1 MLSTLLKRIDQLKYY
16 TKMNCIPL
24 SGKYTKP
31 LCFVSGRFDNKNR
44 ESKCWSE
51 VKVSKRLTKTLPLKH
66 YTLEINGFRVGRFQD
81 YTLCGTSVTLHNFI
95 KEDTQGYLR
104 KWDFPKNITIYSLTP
119 DGAPSYLIE
128 LYHAT
133 LQKEWLSNMTIS
145 FTKKKVRSL

>member
-1 MLSTLLKRIDQLKYY
+1 MTLQHLIGRVCYISKEHA
-16 TKMNCIPL
+16 PL
-24 SGKYTKP
+24 PGNYNKPQSFASGK
-31 LCFVSGRFDNKNR
+31 FDNKNR

-51 VKVSKRLTKTLPLKH
+51 VKASKKLTKTLPLKH
-66 YTLEINGFRVGRFQD
+66 YTLEMNGLLVGRFQD
-81 YTLCGTSVTLHNFI
+81 YTLCGTSVTLHNLI
-95 KEDTQGYLR
+95 KEDTQGYLQ
-104 KWDFPKNITIYSLTP
+104 KWNFSKNITIYSLTP